1 MIYSSI
7 AEFSRLRLYSLG
19 FMSLLSN
26 RCLLIASFCFVLSSC
41 GFNPEK
47 VDIKPN
53 QEPMYNFTQSSRV
66 LDCLGNLI
74 DSKPN
79 VPPIDVFVS
88 NIPDHTVPSIETGFL
103 TKNAVMMA
111 TTALS
116 RINSPMVQVVGQ
128 NGADPR
134 RQQIQVLGAFT
145 ELNRTTQSRSVS
157 GDVIIPGGVRLQT
170 NADKDYNHIAI
181 DLAMS
186 QFNRIVPGTS
196 VSVSVW
202 IHGNSGDATIT
213 YDDDGDFAAIAAGG
227 FTAQEGLNSGQRLL
241 VETAIAIMISRYYQ
255 VDIKKCLK
263 RSKNIDATPIRG
275 RYDYPVFPDLESY
288 DYMFD
293 SSQSEHNI
301 NRNDSK
307 KIQSEKE
314 PRDQEPD
321 STRVWTRQP
330 DPQKSR
336 PVDSE
341 PFFWTP

>member
-1 MIYSSI
+1 
-7 AEFSRLRLYSLG
+7 
-19 FMSLLSN
+19 
-26 RCLLIASFCFVLSSC
+26 
-41 GFNPEK
+41 
-47 VDIKPN
+47 
-53 QEPMYNFTQSSRV
+53 MYNFTQSSQV
-66 LDCLGNLI
+66 LSCIGNMI
-74 DSKPN
+74 DYKSN
-79 VPPIDVFVS
+79 APPIDVFVS

-116 RINSPMVQVVGQ
+116 RVNSRKVQVVGQ

-157 GDVIIPGGVRLQT
+157 GDVIIPGGLRLQA

-241 VETAIAIMISRYYQ
+241 VETAVAIMISNYFQ
-255 VDIKKCLK
+255 VDIKQCLQK
-263 RSKNIDATPIRG
+263 NKNIDATPIKG
-275 RYDYPVFPDLESY
+275 RYDEPVFPELKSH
-288 DYMFD
+288 DYMYTPPKTRYNNSDFNEQGNID
-293 SSQSEHNI
+293 KGRESVRSHSEAQEEFQSEPEPAPLQTQKPE
-301 NRNDSK
+301 DSQPSSK
-307 KIQSEKE
+307 EEEAESGFEEPPEEPATQSI
-314 PRDQEPD
+314 
-321 STRVWTRQP
+321 
-330 DPQKSR
+330 
-336 PVDSE
+336 DSE
-341 PFFWTP
+341 PFFWTPKN